1 MILSINQNYEHNASI
16 LTQLLNENS
25 ELSNSITLLRA
36 ENQAFKEENEGY

>member
-1 MILSINQNYEHNASI
+1 MILSINQNYEHNANI

-25 ELSNSITLLRA
+25 ELSNNIALLRA